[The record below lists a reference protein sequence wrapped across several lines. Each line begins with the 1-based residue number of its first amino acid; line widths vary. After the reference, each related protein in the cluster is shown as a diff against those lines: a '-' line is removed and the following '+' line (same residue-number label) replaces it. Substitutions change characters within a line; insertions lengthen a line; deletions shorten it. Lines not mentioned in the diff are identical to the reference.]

1 MNPER
6 IAAIRKLLPA
16 HDLPALFQLRDS
28 IAIVQ
33 AYCIGQMAA
42 PGLVELGKL
51 VDNEIQNRKGYQ
63 VARKDG
69 AR

>member
-1 MNPER
+1 MTPER
-6 IAAIRKLLPA
+6 IAAIKQLLPA

-28 IAIVQ
+28 IALLL

-42 PGLVELGKL
+42 PNLKVLGQL
-51 VDNEIQNRKGYQ
+51 VDDEIQK
-63 VARKDG
+63 RKDG